1 LRAAARR
8 HSDYEFRFVNP
19 RGRPQSA
26 IRNPKSAILGGGF
39 TVAETMFDELGSN
52 AQIPDRQVQVQV
64 LATSMTIHDLRIERP
79 SIVDYLRTIAP
90 DKQAIA
96 LIHAIEVG
104 VTEMLARRAR
114 LPR

>member
-1 LRAAARR
+1 
-8 HSDYEFRFVNP
+8 
-19 RGRPQSA
+19 
-26 IRNPKSAILGGGF
+26 
-39 TVAETMFDELGSN
+39 MFDELGSSG
-52 AQIPDRQVQVQV
+52 QIPDRQVQVQV
-64 LATSMTIHDLRIERP
+64 LATSMTIHDLKIERA